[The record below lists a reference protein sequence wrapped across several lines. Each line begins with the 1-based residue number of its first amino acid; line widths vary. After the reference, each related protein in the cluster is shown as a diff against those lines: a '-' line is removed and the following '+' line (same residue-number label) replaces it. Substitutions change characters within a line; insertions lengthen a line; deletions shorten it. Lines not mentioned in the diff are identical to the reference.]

1 MILSWLIKKNDKFWF
16 FSTILQLCALIT
28 AIKLWEN
35 IAKFKRLSMLCRDI
49 AGNLQK
55 QGMHLQ
61 HAWLN
66 LCHSPVT
73 CFFAFYVSLSRDRS
87 LLKIVVS
94 IPLLLAFLSL
104 LSSRGDAEII
114 NFIHFLLHE
123 HEVREMMGSFQGFW
137 GFLDNFLENFNK
149 NLKIFYEN

>member
-1 MILSWLIKKNDKFWF
+1 MKFSIL
-16 FSTILQLCALIT
+16 LQLCAFIT
-28 AIKLWEN
+28 AIKLWEKSS
-35 IAKFKRLSMLCRDI
+35 AAVDVCRDI
-49 AGNLQK
+49 AENLQK

-73 CFFAFYVSLSRDRS
+73 CFFAFYVSLSLPLDCS

-94 IPLLLAFLSL
+94 IPLLLALLSL
-104 LSSRGDAEII
+104 FSSRGDAEII

-123 HEVREMMGSFQGFW
+123 HEVREMLGGLWEFGV
-137 GFLDNFLENFNK
+137 FLRRFLYF
-149 NLKIFYEN
+149 I